1 MSDVPSSND
10 PKVLVEFSADEIS
23 WLADRLHEEWGR
35 AMQAVAAT
43 SGWEDYVDP
52 DVREKA
58 RVAHEKAKAHQRMQ
72 NDLRNRM
79 LDNAYKQG
87 FGHL

>member
-1 MSDVPSSND
+1 MSENSESND
-10 PKVLVEFSADEIS
+10 PKVLIEFSPDEIS

-35 AMQAVAAT
+35 AMTAVAAT
-43 SGWEDYVDP
+43 SGWADYTDP

-58 RVAHEKAKAHQRMQ
+58 KAAHEKAVAHQKTQ
-72 NDLRNRM
+72 NLLRNRL